1 MPFPEGS
8 SSTNEDAVVASY
20 RDKDSRNRLKP
31 LSYPSQEE
39 EEKEEEEK
47 RERERYRV
55 VGEFLFCLEKNSRD
69 RGEFSGTEYPGWMG
83 YQST

>member
-1 MPFPEGS
+1 MVVPFPEGS

-47 RERERYRV
+47 RERE
-55 VGEFLFCLEKNSRD
+55 
-69 RGEFSGTEYPGWMG
+69 SGIE
-83 YQST
+83 

>member
-39 EEKEEEEK
+39 EEKEVEEK
-47 RERERYRV
+47 RERE
-55 VGEFLFCLEKNSRD
+55 
-69 RGEFSGTEYPGWMG
+69 SGIE
-83 YQST
+83 

>member
-31 LSYPSQEE
+31 LSYPFQEE
-39 EEKEEEEK
+39 EEEEK
-47 RERERYRV
+47 RERAVSSSWRV
-55 VGEFLFCLEKNSRD
+55 PFLSREEFAR
-69 RGEFSGTEYPGWMG
+69 
-83 YQST
+83 

>member
-39 EEKEEEEK
+39 EKEEEEK
-47 RERERYRV
+47 RERAVSSSWRV
-55 VGEFLFCLEKNSRD
+55 PFLSREEFAR
-69 RGEFSGTEYPGWMG
+69 
-83 YQST
+83 

>member
-31 LSYPSQEE
+31 LSYPFQEE
-39 EEKEEEEK
+39 EEKEEK
-47 RERERYRV
+47 RERAVSSSWRV
-55 VGEFLFCLEKNSRD
+55 PFLSREEFAR
-69 RGEFSGTEYPGWMG
+69 
-83 YQST
+83 

>member
-1 MPFPEGS
+1 MPFPDGS

-47 RERERYRV
+47 RERAVSSSWRV
-55 VGEFLFCLEKNSRD
+55 PFLSREEFAR
-69 RGEFSGTEYPGWMG
+69 
-83 YQST
+83 

>member
-39 EEKEEEEK
+39 EEKEEEE
-47 RERERYRV
+47 RERAVSSSWRV
-55 VGEFLFCLEKNSRD
+55 PFLSREEFAR
-69 RGEFSGTEYPGWMG
+69 
-83 YQST
+83 